1 MPILLLPL
9 GTPCKWHP
17 TRNMCQVEY
26 SLVGNKIIGSFEK
39 AVPVIFKPRGVRRPL
54 FPWLLTG
61 LHSFPWHFR
70 TSRRW
75 RHSNVRA
82 KRGAATHENQPA
94 LACGGAEIE
103 AASMDA
109 RESPA
114 RETPIVKPR
123 MQRLSTCVPARRAAC
138 SSLP

>member
-9 GTPCKWHP
+9 GTPASGVRQGACAG
-17 TRNMCQVEY
+17 VEY
-26 SLVGNKIIGSFEK
+26 SSVRNKIIGSFEK

-75 RHSNVRA
+75 RHSNVGA
-82 KRGAATHENQPA
+82 KRGAATNENQPA